1 MELEFHQLE
10 MRHADLRIRDPKREG
25 RLLAALATQGQQVP
39 VVVVAAEV
47 EVSPQV
53 AEVAEVA
60 PVVEAARVP
69 QPARVPRYILIDGY
83 LRVSVLQ
90 KLGHD
95 TVLATEWPVS
105 ELDALVHHHH
115 LSVSSRSVFEQAWFL
130 SRLREQG
137 LSLDELAKRLCRSKS
152 WVSRRLALVNELAE
166 PVQGKVR
173 QGVLPP
179 HAAMKYLVPLARANK
194 KHCEALVD
202 ALGRERVSDREMATL
217 YAGWRH
223 ADALGKE
230 RLCQSPRLYLRAQ
243 QAQAADKK
251 TETNPGSKL
260 INELG
265 ILGAV
270 AWRAK
275 KQLHEGLDF
284 ETNYKRTELDT
295 AWRSAEHAFN
305 DLARKLTEVLAHVGS
320 RDTDSHPEAT

>member
-47 EVSPQV
+47 DETPQV
-53 AEVAEVA
+53 AEA
-60 PVVEAARVP
+60 
-69 QPARVPRYILIDGY
+69 ARVPRYILIDGY
-83 LRVSVLQ
+83 LRVAVLQ
-90 KLGHD
+90 KLGRD

-152 WVSRRLALVNELAE
+152 WVSRRLALVNELSE

-194 KHCEALVD
+194 KHCETLVD

-223 ADALGKE
+223 ADTLGKA
-230 RLCQSPRLYLRAQ
+230 RLCQSPRLYLRAR

-251 TETNPGSKL
+251 PRR
-260 INELG
+260 IP
-265 ILGAV
+265 V
-270 AWRAK
+270 AI
-275 KQLHEGLDF
+275 
-284 ETNYKRTELDT
+284 
-295 AWRSAEHAFN
+295 
-305 DLARKLTEVLAHVGS
+305 
-320 RDTDSHPEAT
+320 